1 MRATLCLQRL
11 LGSSRTSFPYSLPLF
26 YPKMICSNRPWL
38 IENGLTILECVAT
51 PYGEIYPQE
60 VVQVLVGES

>member
-1 MRATLCLQRL
+1 
-11 LGSSRTSFPYSLPLF
+11 
-26 YPKMICSNRPWL
+26 MICSTRPWL

-60 VVQVLVGES
+60 VVQVLVGERFDVESRKRSSGSWNRRRCHSLFAHWL